1 MENRRSFIKK
11 SSMSLMAL
19 SLPITGLASCTPRQ
33 NQEPFAPLKPKNA
46 LVFWY
51 SQTGNTAR
59 TGRVI
64 ARELEASGLKVD
76 AGEYR
81 QIDKAIL
88 NHYDLIVAGS
98 PVYYYDVPENFQTWL
113 RTIPEITGIPVA
125 SYVTFGGEGGN
136 THNTACTLL
145 ELLHSKGGVPV
156 GLHTFGNMSAF
167 ALTWSYGNEERV
179 LKYSHLPDQH
189 SFSAMRQYA
198 VSILSRVET
207 GQPVEI
213 DREAD
218 FRELIKTNPSIWFT
232 KLFIGKH
239 EIDKNLCTGCETCLG
254 KCSVEAI
261 DLPNY
266 RVDTDRC
273 IACLG
278 CVNNCPEGAVD
289 MEFMGKKVYGYHEFL
304 DRNHIRVAEPA

>member
-1 MENRRSFIKK
+1 MESRRSFIKN

-19 SLPITGLASCTPRQ
+19 SLPISGLTACTPRQ
-33 NQEPFAPLKPKNA
+33 SQEPFTPLKPKNA

-59 TGRVI
+59 TGKVI
-64 ARELEASGLKVD
+64 ARELEAKGLVVD

-81 QIDKAIL
+81 QIDKASL
-88 NHYDLIVAGS
+88 TRYDLVVAGS

-113 RTIPEITGIPVA
+113 STIPEITGIPVA

-145 ELLHSKGGVPV
+145 ELLISKGGIPV
-156 GLHTFGNMSAF
+156 GLNTFGNMSAF
-167 ALTWSYGNEERV
+167 ALTWSYGNVERI
-179 LKYSHLPDQH
+179 LKYSHLPNQD

-198 VSILSRVET
+198 VSILSRVKK
-207 GQPVEI
+207 GQPVNIKKEV
-213 DREAD
+213 D
-218 FRELIKTNPSIWFT
+218 FRELIKANPSIWLT

-239 EIDKNLCTGCETCLG
+239 EIDEERCTGCETCLD
-254 KCSVEAI
+254 KCPVDAI

-266 RVDTDRC
+266 QVDTDRC
-273 IACLG
+273 LACLG

-304 DRNHIRVAEPA
+304 EKNHIRVAEPV

>member
-1 MENRRSFIKK
+1 
-11 SSMSLMAL
+11 MAI
-19 SLPITGLASCTPRQ
+19 SLPITGLTGCTTQQ
-33 NQEPFAPLKPKNA
+33 NQKSFKPLKPKSA

-59 TGRVI
+59 TGKVI
-64 ARELEASGLKVD
+64 AQELEARGLAVD
-76 AGEYR
+76 MGEYR
-81 QIDKAIL
+81 QIDKATL
-88 NHYDLIVAGS
+88 NRYDLIVAGS

-156 GLHTFGNMSAF
+156 GLNAFGNMSAF
-167 ALTWSYGNEERV
+167 ALTWSYGNVERI
-179 LKYSHLPDQH
+179 LKYSHLPNQDT
-189 SFSAMRQYA
+189 FSEMRQYT
-198 VSILSRVET
+198 VSILSRMET
-207 GQPVEI
+207 GKPVDI
-213 DREAD
+213 DREVD
-218 FRELIKTNPSIWFT
+218 FRELIKTNPSIWLT

-239 EIDKNLCTGCETCLG
+239 EIDEQQCTGCETCLD
-254 KCSVEAI
+254 KCPVDAI

-266 RVDTDRC
+266 QVDTNRC

-289 MEFMGKKVYGYHEFL
+289 MEFMGKKVYGYYEFL
-304 DRNHIRVAEPA
+304 ERNHIHVAEPA